1 TNYKFMMGLDYAL
14 PMSDHCDYRDLV
26 QVVKKCTPKK
36 IYTFHGFAIDFAKTL
51 RKLGFD
57 AEPLLD
63 KDMKRED
70 KDKDKEGSSIISLDS
85 YMNA

>member
-1 TNYKFMMGLDYAL
+1 
-14 PMSDHCDYRDLV
+14 
-26 QVVKKCTPKK
+26 
-36 IYTFHGFAIDFAKTL
+36 L

-63 KDMKRED
+63 KDMKREE
-70 KDKDKEGSSIISLDS
+70 KDKNSSSVISLDS

>member
-1 TNYKFMMGLDYAL
+1 
-14 PMSDHCDYRDLV
+14 
-26 QVVKKCTPKK
+26 VKKCTPKK

-63 KDMKRED
+63 KDMKREEEEKD

>member
-1 TNYKFMMGLDYAL
+1 
-14 PMSDHCDYRDLV
+14 
-26 QVVKKCTPKK
+26 
-36 IYTFHGFAIDFAKTL
+36 L

-63 KDMKRED
+63 KDMKREE